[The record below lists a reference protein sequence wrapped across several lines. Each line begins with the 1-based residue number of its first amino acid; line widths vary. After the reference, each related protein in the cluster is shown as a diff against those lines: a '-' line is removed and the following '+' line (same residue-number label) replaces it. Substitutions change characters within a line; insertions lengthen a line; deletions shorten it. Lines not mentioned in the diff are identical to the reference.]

1 MVEHGYKVE
10 LHVHTRFSHDSILPL
25 WLLYLLCRL
34 RKIDCIAITDHNEIK
49 GALLFQQ
56 RYPKI
61 KVIVGEEIFS
71 SEGEIIGLFLHERV
85 ESNMTARETI
95 EKIFEQDGLVYIPH
109 PVDTKRYKTVL
120 QYRALISNL
129 DKIHCIEKFNGRTVL
144 KKDVN
149 QQSKIASAT
158 KLPSCVGGDAHTFY
172 EIGRNY
178 NIFKNPVNTKQDF
191 LAQLPQANYQTSDC
205 LPIAHQS
212 TKFARAIKLIR
223 AGKIR
228 KVMQKIFMQ

>member
-25 WLLYLLCRL
+25 WLLYLMCRL

-149 QQSKIASAT
+149 QQSKIAS
-158 KLPSCVGGDAHTFY
+158 LLNF
-172 EIGRNY
+172 
-178 NIFKNPVNTKQDF
+178 
-191 LAQLPQANYQTSDC
+191 QA
-205 LPIAHQS
+205 
-212 TKFARAIKLIR
+212 
-223 AGKIR
+223 
-228 KVMQKIFMQ
+228 V